1 MDDHCQ
7 TLLATV
13 PGIVYVLD
21 KEGKFTFISEVMQ
34 SILGYSQNDLL
45 GTHFSTIIHP
55 EDVNIVSRKHVLP
68 RFAGIPTGSEKA
80 PKLFDERRSNARKT
94 SELRLRLRARSM
106 QNDGSDQILL
116 CKVNA
121 AGRYKSRNEGN
132 MEFDGT
138 IGIIYDIT
146 LDQYAPATVNIHKR
160 YNVLDLL
167 SQALSHAFSN
177 VFTGIYGNLQLI
189 EMHLEGKEE
198 VVSNIDAIKNSVEK
212 ALVLINKMKK
222 TISHVTENENNLS
235 ALIQQV
241 ADEVFSESKLEYK
254 LIAESNLRNMEPD
267 PDYIRHI
274 LRSVFYHIH
283 NNIGDPGRL
292 IINLSNLQDNHNL
305 PRFDCRYLK
314 VHIML
319 PLCGLSGYQSSS
331 PSYEGCND
339 TLQKISTMA
348 LSYTLLKKTGAVLET
363 DNSLTP
369 SITLYIPAI
378 EEQSAEMS

>member
-1 MDDHCQ
+1 MEDHCQ

-13 PGIVYVLD
+13 PGVVYVLD
-21 KEGKFTFISEVMQ
+21 KEGKFTFLSEIMQ

-55 EDVNIVSRKHVLP
+55 EDVNSVSRKHVLP
-68 RFAGIPTGSEKA
+68 RFAGISTGSEKA

-94 SELRLRLRARSM
+94 SELRLRLRARST
-106 QNDGSDQILL
+106 QNDGSDLVLL

-121 AGRYKSRNEGN
+121 AGRYKARNEGK

-146 LDQYAPATVNIHKR
+146 CDQSASATVNIHKR
-160 YNVLDLL
+160 YNALDLL

-198 VVSNIDAIKNSVEK
+198 VAANIDAIKNSVEK

-235 ALIQQV
+235 ALVQQV

-254 LIAESNLRNMEPD
+254 LIAETDLKSMEPD

-292 IINLSNLQDNHNL
+292 IINLSNLQENNKFL

-314 VHIML
+314 VHITL
-319 PLCGLSGYQSSS
+319 PMCGLSGYQSSS
-331 PSYEGCND
+331 QSYEGCNEI
-339 TLQKISTMA
+339 LQKISTTA
-348 LSYTLLKKTGAVLET
+348 LSYALLKKTGAVLET

-369 SITLYIPAI
+369 SISLYIPAI
-378 EEQSAEMS
+378 DEQLAK

>member
-1 MDDHCQ
+1 MEDHCY
-7 TLLATV
+7 TLLSKV

-21 KEGKFTFISEVMQ
+21 KEGKFTFLSEVLQ
-34 SILGYSQNDLL
+34 SLLGYSENDLL
-45 GTHFSTIIHP
+45 GTHFSSIIHP
-55 EDVNIVSRKHVLP
+55 EDVNAVSRKHVLP

-94 SELRLRLRARSM
+94 SELSLRLRARPAH
-106 QNDGSDQILL
+106 NDGSDLVLL

-121 AGRYKSRNEGN
+121 AGRYNTRSEGD
-132 MEFDGT
+132 MEFNGT

-146 LDQYAPATVNIHKR
+146 CDQSASATINIHKR

-167 SQALSHAFSN
+167 SQAISHAFSN

-198 VVSNIDAIKNSVEK
+198 VISNIDAIKNSVEK
-212 ALVLINKMKK
+212 ALSLINRIKK
-222 TISHVTENENNLS
+222 NISHSTENESNLS
-235 ALIQQV
+235 VLVQQV

-254 LIAESNLRNMEPD
+254 LITDPDLRNIEPD
-267 PDYIRHI
+267 PDYIKHI

-283 NNIGDPGRL
+283 NNIGDSGLL
-292 IINLSNLQDNHNL
+292 IVKLSNVQENHPRL
-305 PRFDCRYLK
+305 TRFDCKHLK
-314 VHIML
+314 VHISL
-319 PLCGLSGYQSSS
+319 PLCSLSDYQNSSQ
-331 PSYEGCND
+331 PNKECNE
-339 TLQKISTMA
+339 TLQTISTMA

-363 DNSLTP
+363 DNSQIP

-378 EEQSAEMS
+378 EEQTAA

>member
-1 MDDHCQ
+1 MEDHCH
-7 TLLATV
+7 TLLSTV

-21 KEGKFTFISEVMQ
+21 NEGKFTFLSEVLQ
-34 SILGYSQNDLL
+34 SILGYSENDLL
-45 GTHFSTIIHP
+45 GTHFSSIIHP
-55 EDVNIVSRKHVLP
+55 EDVNAVSSKYVLP

-94 SELRLRLRARSM
+94 SELRLRLRARLT
-106 QNDGSDQILL
+106 QNDGSDLVML

-121 AGRYKSRNEGN
+121 AGRYKARNEGE
-132 MEFDGT
+132 MEFNGT

-146 LDQYAPATVNIHKR
+146 CDQSAFATINNHKR

-198 VVSNIDAIKNSVEK
+198 VTSNIDAIKNSVEK

-222 TISHVTENENNLS
+222 TISHVSRNESDLS
-235 ALIQQV
+235 TLVQQV

-254 LIAESNLRNMEPD
+254 LIADPDLGNIEPD

-283 NNIGDPGRL
+283 NNIDDPGNL
-292 IINLSNLQDNHNL
+292 TINLSNLQENKNL
-305 PRFDCRYLK
+305 PRFDCKHLK
-314 VHIML
+314 VHISL
-319 PLCGLSGYQSSS
+319 PSTSLSNQQNRPQSF
-331 PSYEGCND
+331 EECNE
-339 TLQKISTMA
+339 TLPQISTMA
-348 LSYTLLKKTGAVLET
+348 LSYALLKKTGAVLET
-363 DNSLTP
+363 DNSQTP

-378 EEQSAEMS
+378 